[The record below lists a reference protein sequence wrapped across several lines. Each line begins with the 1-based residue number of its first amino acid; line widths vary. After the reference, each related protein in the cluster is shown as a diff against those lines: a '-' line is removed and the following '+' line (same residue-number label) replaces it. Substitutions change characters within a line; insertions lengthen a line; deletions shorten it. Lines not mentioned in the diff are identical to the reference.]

1 MRKYYWRASLLG
13 GNICFVEK
21 KANLN
26 QVTDFQKS
34 TEEKK
39 EICSFT

>member
-21 KANLN
+21 KVSLN
-26 QVTDFQKS
+26 QFTDFQKS

-39 EICSFT
+39 ETFSFT